1 MLPSQDT
8 EALASQI
15 IALLQLG
22 ESDEVESK
30 SARGGLPQDFWPT
43 YSAFAN
49 THGGVIVLGVKE
61 DLNNHRFSLSGL
73 DEGRAKKLKEDFW
86 RKVNNRQV
94 VSHCLLSNDDVQIVK
109 IGECYVVKFDV
120 PQATHEQ
127 RPVYLNTVP
136 YDGTYRRNASGDYK
150 CKRDEVQRMMADA
163 DLSHTTDSRILKGCT
178 WDDIDIPSFEQY
190 KRLFHLTK
198 PSHPWLLLDDHSLMV
213 KLRAYRKDRE
223 SGEEGFTLA
232 GLLMFGKC
240 EAIQYYL
247 PHYFLDYRELQDEN
261 DGLPKNASHDA
272 VPRWT
277 DRVCLDGT
285 WEPNLFQFFQKILPK
300 LQSVL
305 PTPFQLEEGQRK
317 EETSA
322 HVALREAMANLCV
335 HADYS
340 EKAALLITKSTKEI
354 IFSNPGVMLIS
365 REQFFNGGMSV
376 CRNPAIQ
383 QMFMM
388 MGAVEKAGSGV
399 DKILKGWSD
408 VQWQSPYPRE
418 KSNPNVVELVMPLA
432 LLIDSR
438 IIDELKNR
446 FGNYIDNVDADE
458 LRILVTTLTEQT
470 TNHMRLNE
478 MLPLHRAD
486 LSVKLQKLCQDGVLV
501 GEGNG
506 RGRVYRLKENAAII
520 GVHSECE
527 SYVVRHH
534 ADEPSTIA
542 QQIPKRWNVDER
554 EAYICE
560 YCTEWRTI
568 QQIAAILGRKV
579 TYVRNRILP
588 PMNSSGKLS
597 RKYPSKNHP
606 EQQYKTVQSS
616 LSLQV
621 SNDDSL

>member
-1 MLPSQDT
+1 MYQHQNI
-8 EALASQI
+8 EELAPQI
-15 IALLQLG
+15 LELLQLG
-22 ESDEVESK
+22 ESEEVEFK
-30 SARGGLPQDFWPT
+30 SAKVGLPKDFWPT

-49 THGGVIVLGVKE
+49 THGGIIVLGVKE
-61 DLNNHRFSLSGL
+61 DSDNHRFSLSGL
-73 DEGRAKKLKEDFW
+73 DEGNAKKLKEDFW
-86 RKVNNRQV
+86 RNVNNRQV

-109 IGECYVVKFDV
+109 IEECYVVKFDI

-127 RPVYLNTVP
+127 RPVYLKSVP
-136 YDGTYRRNASGDYK
+136 YDGTYRRNDSGDYK
-150 CKRDEVQRMMADA
+150 CERDEVRRMMADA
-163 DLSHTTDSRILKGCT
+163 DLSHPTDSRILKGCT
-178 WDDIDIPSFEQY
+178 WDDIDLSSFEQY

-198 PSHPWLLLDDHSLMV
+198 PLHPWLALDNQSLMV
-213 KLRAYRKDRE
+213 KLRGYRKDRE

-232 GLLMFGKC
+232 GLLMFGKG
-240 EAIQYYL
+240 EAIQDYL
-247 PHYFLDYRELQDEN
+247 PHYFLDYRELYDDSGGE
-261 DGLPKNASHDA
+261 LKTASSEPA
-272 VPRWT
+272 PRWI
-277 DRVCLDGT
+277 DRVYPDGT

-305 PTPFQLEEGQRK
+305 PTPFHMEEGQRK

-322 HVALREAMANLCV
+322 HVALREALANLCV

-340 EKAALLITKSTKEI
+340 ANGALLVTKSAKEI
-354 IFSNPGVMLIS
+354 VFSNPGVMLIS
-365 REQFFNGGMSV
+365 RQQFFNGGMSV

-408 VQWQSPYPRE
+408 AQWQPPYPRE

-438 IIDELKNR
+438 IIDELRNR
-446 FGNYIDNVDADE
+446 FGNYIDSIDADE

-470 TNHMRLNE
+470 TNHLRLNE

-506 RGRVYRLKENAAII
+506 RGRVYRLKENAAIM

-527 SYVVRHH
+527 SHVVGHN
-534 ADEPSTIA
+534 ADETSTIA
-542 QQIPKRWNVDER
+542 KQIPKRWNVDER

-568 QQIAAILGRKV
+568 QQIAAILGRTV
-579 TYVRNRILP
+579 TYIRNRVLP
-588 PMNSSGKLS
+588 PMIASGKLA
-597 RKYPSKNHP
+597 RKYPCKSHP
-606 EQQYKTVQSS
+606 EQQYKAVQGSIKSS
-616 LSLQV
+616 SE
-621 SNDDSL
+621 